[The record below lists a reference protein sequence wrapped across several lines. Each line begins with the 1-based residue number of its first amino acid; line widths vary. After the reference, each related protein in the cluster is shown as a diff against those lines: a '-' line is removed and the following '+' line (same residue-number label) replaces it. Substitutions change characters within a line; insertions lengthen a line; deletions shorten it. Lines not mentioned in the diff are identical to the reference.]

1 MSRTYLRAA
10 GLTAVVLLAAGL
22 PQGGAARSLFDSTAV
37 PQERFAV
44 LAQPVGRAQWKL
56 LVLEQIKAQPR
67 CWTPRQDG
75 LVEPSLNRFD
85 FSGICRR
92 YLDSNGYS
100 LRSGGQ
106 DLGTRFRFRLKQ
118 SGPVLKLEALDP
130 QQRAPLLVGQARIPG
145 RDPNGFVLLKL
156 EQGWRLER
164 RVYQG
169 RKLNHLYVAHQ
180 APVNRLLALA
190 SSRGQGSGFKR
201 LGAPLPPVAPPPLP
215 STRAPRTTRLRTTAL
230 RTTLD
235 RTATR
240 RATDERIASSSP
252 IRLEVIPYRP

>member
-10 GLTAVVLLAAGL
+10 GLTAVVLLGAGHL
-22 PQGGAARSLFDSTAV
+22 QKSAARSLFDSTAV

-44 LAQPVGRAQWKL
+44 LAQPIGKTQWKL

-67 CWTPRQDG
+67 CWSPRQNG

-85 FSGICRR
+85 FTSICKR

-118 SGPVLKLEALDP
+118 SGASLKLEALDP
-130 QQRAPLLVGQARIPG
+130 QQKAPLLVGQARFRG
-145 RDPNGFVLLKL
+145 RDPNGFVPLQL
-156 EQGWRLER
+156 EPGWTLER

-169 RKLNHLYVAHQ
+169 RKLNHLYFAHQ

-190 SSRGQGSGFKR
+190 NSRGQGSGFKR
-201 LGAPLPPVAPPPLP
+201 LGAPRPPVAPPPLP
-215 STRAPRTTRLRTTAL
+215 SSKSMQ
-230 RTTLD
+230 
-235 RTATR
+235 R
-240 RATDERIASSSP
+240 RSTRIASSGP
-252 IRLEVIPYRP
+252 IRLKVIPYRR

>member
-10 GLTAVVLLAAGL
+10 GLTAVGLLGTGL
-22 PQGGAARSLFDSTAV
+22 LQESRARSLFDSTAV

-44 LAQPVGRAQWKL
+44 LAQPIGTAQWKL

-67 CWTPRQDG
+67 CWTPRQNG

-85 FSGICRR
+85 FTGICKR

-118 SGPVLKLEALDP
+118 SGASLKLEALDP
-130 QQRAPLLVGQARIPG
+130 QQKAPLLVGQAAIPA
-145 RDPNGFVLLKL
+145 RDLNGFVPLQL
-156 EQGWRLER
+156 EPGWTLER

-169 RKLNHLYVAHQ
+169 RKLNHLYFAHQ

-190 SSRGQGSGFKR
+190 SSRGQGSGFTR
-201 LGAPLPPVAPPPLP
+201 LGAPMPPVAPPPLP
-215 STRAPRTTRLRTTAL
+215 STRATQRRSTRV
-230 RTTLD
+230 
-235 RTATR
+235 
-240 RATDERIASSSP
+240 ASSGP
-252 IRLEVIPYRP
+252 IRLQVIPYRR